1 MKCFNHYGGYLCLPR
16 SAHVVTAPESS
27 SQSEPSVPVETNEAF
42 NPCPVGYRAQGET
55 CVGELFKGR
64 CGKSY
69 SYGFRLNMCIS
80 VAYRSSSSFRG
91 LCVCVLDRH
100 WWVWTGHAWLP
111 AQPAVHQHCG
121 HLHLSVPWRLQ
132 QDWHRVC
139 RWEKKWSVLTSVFK
153 IWMCL

>member
-91 LCVCVLDRH
+91 LCVCIGQTLMSVN
-100 WWVWTGHAWLP
+100 WTCMTASP
-111 AQPAVHQHCG
+111 ASSASTLWAPTPVSA
-121 HLHLSVPWRLQ
+121 LTATARLA
-132 QDWHRVC
+132 
-139 RWEKKWSVLTSVFK
+139 
-153 IWMCL
+153 